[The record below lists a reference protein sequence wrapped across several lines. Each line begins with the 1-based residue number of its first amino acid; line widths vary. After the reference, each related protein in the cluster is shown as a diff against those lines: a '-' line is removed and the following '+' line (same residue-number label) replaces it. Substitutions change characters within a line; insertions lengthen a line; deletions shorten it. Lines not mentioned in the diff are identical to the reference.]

1 MVDTLGLDPRPER
14 ECRFESCQP
23 HMKYIC
29 DNSRHLICEPYSVE
43 NLHKMAEDLDIKKCW
58 YHTGGYPHYDIPK
71 KRIEEIQSKCEVV
84 TSRELLQIIKL
95 YL

>member
-1 MVDTLGLDPRPER
+1 
-14 ECRFESCQP
+14 
-23 HMKYIC
+23 
-29 DNSRHLICEPYSVE
+29 
-43 NLHKMAEDLDIKKCW
+43 MAEDLDIKKCW